1 MLGATQPEHPME
13 RSEALAQARSALSS
27 YPVDAERLVAIEEQ
41 FPGVVTEAALQRGD
55 GGGLEGAFSAFP
67 LEPTPSQDARVDAQ
81 VRERWSIPASAI
93 QKPTSLA
100 KLVATVRAAVAGR
113 QALRPIGSARSQSDV
128 ADPANNDLLVSTAR
142 LGARLTVDA
151 TVLRSQDASSL
162 YRCEA
167 GRTVGEVIAD
177 LDGEGRALPNMG
189 AGNFQ
194 AVVGAIQTC
203 THGSGATLPA
213 LPDLVVAMTFV
224 TVEDG
229 AVVVL
234 ELERAGGRALS
245 DPARFA
251 AAHAQ
256 SVVPV
261 RLVQDDD
268 LFHAAVVCMGCMGV
282 VYSVTLSV
290 VPQYWLVESRTLEWW
305 SKLRPSLASEVAT
318 NRNFEVLVD
327 PWPRTNPDTHST
339 DHQVLVTRRNLATDQ
354 RDEGHRPATMA
365 LAKTDAGRVTA
376 GVTFTLASRAPLKR
390 LPKVLDTAMRS
401 TVDSG
406 YQRRSYE
413 VLLLQLN
420 VNAVAEEV
428 GVPAARAADA
438 ADAILDVIRARK
450 ERMEAMIGTID
461 DPYRTD
467 PEALYAA
474 WRTAAVNTSPFALRF
489 VAPSEAWLAMP
500 YQQATCMIELP
511 MGGADHLDEEVK
523 AGIPTDA
530 KPGVR
535 LYQAYLEGR
544 QALWRDVESAL
555 APLGARPHWG
565 LWNAVDPVTA
575 AARYPKWGAWASMVR
590 RYNALGTFDSPFTT
604 RMGLSANPSAARS
617 GALNGDVVVRVHK
630 GVAYLKIKGAP
641 GFAIF
646 NALTGAPERRGVLA
660 DGAKRKGV
668 HVIASTE
675 NLVDPVVAEF
685 HFDAAGALLE
695 IDGWDLFHSLTVPRT
710 AGSSTLSGDRL
721 TITGDAAGVVSRM
734 LGRTTG
740 DVVLQETDSAT
751 GVWVIVA

>member
-1 MLGATQPEHPME
+1 MD
-13 RSEALAQARSALSS
+13 RSEALAQARSALASH
-27 YPVDAERLVAIEEQ
+27 PVDAEQLVAIEER
-41 FPGVVTEAALQRGD
+41 FPGVVTEAASQQAD
-55 GGGLEGAFSAFP
+55 DGLEGVFSAFP
-67 LEPTPSQDARVDAQ
+67 LEPRPSQDARVDTQ

-100 KLVATVRAAVAGR
+100 ELVATVRAAVAGR

-142 LGARLTVDA
+142 LGARLSVDA
-151 TVLRSQDASSL
+151 AVLHTQDASSL

-167 GRTVGEVIAD
+167 GRTVGQVIAD

-203 THGSGATLPA
+203 THGSGAGLPA
-213 LPDLVVAMTFV
+213 FPDLVLAMTFV

-251 AAHAQ
+251 AAHAGDA
-256 SVVPV
+256 VPV

-290 VPQYWLVESRTLEWW
+290 VPQYWLVESRTLGWW
-305 SKLRPSLASEVAT
+305 SELRPALASEVAT

-327 PWPRTNPDTHST
+327 PWPRTNPTTQAT
-339 DHQVLVTRRNLATDQ
+339 DHQVLVTRRNLATEQ
-354 RDEGHRPATMA
+354 RDAGRRPATMS
-365 LAKTDAGRVTA
+365 LAKTDAGRVAA
-376 GVTFTLASRAPLKR
+376 GVTFTWASRSPLAR
-390 LPKVLDTAMRS
+390 LPGVLDTAIRS

-413 VLLLQLN
+413 VLLLQLD

-428 GVPAARAADA
+428 GVPADRAADA
-438 ADAILDVIRARK
+438 ADAILDLVRVRK
-450 ERMEAMIGTID
+450 ARMEALIGAIE

-489 VAPSEAWLAMP
+489 VAPSDAWVAMP

-511 MGGADHLDEEVK
+511 MGGADHLDALVN
-523 AGIPTDA
+523 GGQPTDP
-530 KPGVR
+530 KPDVR

-544 QALWRDVESAL
+544 QALWRDVASAL
-555 APLGARPHWG
+555 ATFGSRPHWG

-575 AARYPKWGAWASMVR
+575 AARYPKWGAWSSMVR

-604 RMGLSANPSAARS
+604 RMGLSANPTAARS
-617 GALNGDVVVRVHK
+617 GTLNGAVVVRVHD

-646 NALTGAPERRGVLA
+646 DALTGAPERRGLLGS
-660 DGAKRKGV
+660 GAKRKGV
-668 HVIASTE
+668 NVIASTE
-675 NLVDPVVAEF
+675 NVVDPVVAEL
-685 HFDAAGALLE
+685 HVDAAGELLE
-695 IDGWDLFHSLTVPRT
+695 IEGWDLFHSLTVPRT
-710 AGSSTLSGDRL
+710 AGACTLAGDRL
-721 TITGDAAGVVSRM
+721 TITGEAASVLLRM
-734 LGRTTG
+734 RPGGRTSG
-740 DVVLQETDSAT
+740 EVVLREVDAAT
-751 GVWVIVA
+751 GVWAFVA